1 MISRKELFAEIS
13 NEAVTEDGEVVGYF
27 VKNSRM
33 NLLEQ
38 MLCSTVTV
46 NLASRRLPSDYAD
59 GEFGNDDLAA
69 IHNACRLECKVS
81 VEKYLS
87 AHGIVVKWEAE

>member
-1 MISRKELFAEIS
+1 MFAEIS

-38 MLCSTVTV
+38 MLCGTASVKLPDEVDVLLNHLEDVLPFEVFQLIDV
-46 NLASRRLPSDYAD
+46 NKWNAVSRFSAS
-59 GEFGNDDLAA
+59 G
-69 IHNACRLECKVS
+69 IKV
-81 VEKYLS
+81 
-87 AHGIVVKWEAE
+87 EAE

>member
-13 NEAVTEDGEVVGYF
+13 NEAVCEDGEVVGYF

-38 MLCSTVTV
+38 MLCDTVTV
-46 NLASRRLPSDYAD
+46 KLPESFKLAKSSSGLRYFYAD
-59 GEFGNDDLAA
+59 EVDAA
-69 IHNACRLECKVS
+69 LTAAGIKV
-81 VEKYLS
+81 
-87 AHGIVVKWEAE
+87 EAE

>member
-13 NEAVTEDGEVVGYF
+13 NEAVTENGEVVGYF

-38 MLCSTVTV
+38 MLCSTVTDEKLQESAYMAGLTAGW
-46 NLASRRLPSDYAD
+46 NLGLANNND
-59 GEFGNDDLAA
+59 GFNK
-69 IHNACRLECKVS
+69 CLE
-81 VEKYLS
+81 
-87 AHGIVVKWEAE
+87 AHRAVIKREAE

>member
-13 NEAVTEDGEVVGYF
+13 SEAVTEDGEVVGYF

-38 MLCSTVTV
+38 MLCSTVTDEKLQESAYRAGLTAGW
-46 NLASRRLPSDYAD
+46 NLGLANNND
-59 GEFGNDDLAA
+59 GFNKCLAA
-69 IHNACRLECKVS
+69 HTAGIKV
-81 VEKYLS
+81 ET
-87 AHGIVVKWEAE
+87 E